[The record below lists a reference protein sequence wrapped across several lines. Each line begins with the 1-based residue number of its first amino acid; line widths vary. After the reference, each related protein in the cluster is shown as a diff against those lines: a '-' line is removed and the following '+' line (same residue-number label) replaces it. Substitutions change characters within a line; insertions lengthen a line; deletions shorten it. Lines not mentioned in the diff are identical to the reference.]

1 MQSLVWAPQGGDVA
15 LREVVSGHGG
25 AGWAW
30 GSEGHSHL
38 SDSMQGGWVAWEMSR
53 AMEAVVSRGG
63 KQKEI

>member
-1 MQSLVWAPQGGDVA
+1 VA

-30 GSEGHSHL
+30 GSEGLSHL